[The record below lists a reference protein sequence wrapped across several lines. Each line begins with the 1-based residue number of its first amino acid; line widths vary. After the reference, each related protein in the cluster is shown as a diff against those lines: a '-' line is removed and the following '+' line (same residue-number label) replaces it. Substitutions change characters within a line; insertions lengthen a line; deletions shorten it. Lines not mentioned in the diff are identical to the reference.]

1 MKQKTLTF
9 LIALTVLFSFAIP
22 AVAVDTGFSDVPTDA
37 MRKLSIMSG
46 SRD

>member
-22 AVAVDTGFSDVPTDA
+22 AVAVDTGFSDV
-37 MRKLSIMSG
+37 RKLSIMSG